1 VLRVVI
7 VYAVA
12 VLAVLQAADV
22 LAPAL
27 HLPSWSVTM
36 VAYLGLLG
44 LPVVI
49 ALAWLFDFTPDGVRR
64 TTEASAPAAAPVSNT
79 RMSGYVGVGFL
90 IALVGFGAYSRFGPR
105 GGGGASA
112 GWSSIAVLPFADL
125 SPQKDQ
131 EYFSDGIAEEILD
144 ALAKLP
150 NLSVASRTSSFAY
163 KGQQKDVRAI
173 ANELGVETV
182 LEGSVRKDGNRVRI
196 TAQLIDAIK
205 GDHLW
210 SDTFDRELTDIF
222 ALQEEIA
229 RSIVGALNPG
239 KSGASQPVIKRY
251 TDNLAAYEL
260 YLKGRFEQD
269 QILGTG
275 AVPAALRSLERFN
288 EAIALDSTYAL
299 AYAGIAETY
308 AWQLADNYWAPRE
321 AYPKARVAAE
331 RAIALDPE
339 LSDAHAALAMVKH
352 WGDWDFAAAE
362 REYKR
367 AIELS
372 PKNARAH
379 YLLGRVLTA
388 QNRLAEAVE
397 HMKEAHRIDRAI
409 GGSRYY
415 GHLFRAQ
422 IAQGERSALLDSLR
436 AAVRADST
444 AVEPLAALS
453 YALHYARRFSE
464 LVPVLERYRRLEP
477 RRQTYE
483 RVIDAVTYANADRK
497 ADAERIL
504 AEMKAE
510 QRSTYV
516 SPDEIAQILAALGRK
531 EEACVELQRA
541 VDLGSG
547 NLANTELNNPGFDS
561 IRNDPRFIA
570 IRKLVGLPN

>member
-1 VLRVVI
+1 M

-27 HLPSWSVTM
+27 QLPSWSVTL

-49 ALAWLFDFTPDGVRR
+49 ALAWLFDFTADGVRR
-64 TTEASAPAAAPVSNT
+64 TSEASVPAATPVSST

-105 GGGGASA
+105 NSDDGGRD
-112 GWSSIAVLPFADL
+112 GWSSIAVLAFADL

-131 EYFSDGIAEEILD
+131 QYFSDGISEEILD

-163 KGQQKDVRAI
+163 KGQQKDVRTI
-173 ANELGVETV
+173 GSELGVETV

-196 TAQLIDAIK
+196 TAQLIDAQQ

-229 RSIVGALNPG
+229 RSIVSALNPG
-239 KSGASQPVIKRY
+239 NTKASQPVIKRY

-260 YLKGRFEQD
+260 YLKGRFEQE

-275 AVPAALRSLERFN
+275 AIPAALRSLDRFN
-288 EAIALDSTYAL
+288 QAIALDSAYAL
-299 AYAGIAETY
+299 AYAGIAQTY
-308 AWQLADNYWAPRE
+308 AWELADNYWAPRE

-352 WGDWDFAAAE
+352 WGDWDFPAAE

-367 AIELS
+367 AIELD

-388 QNRLAEAVE
+388 VDRRAEALE
-397 HMKEAHRIDRAI
+397 HLKESRRIDPNFSTTRF
-409 GGSRYY
+409 Y
-415 GHLFRAQ
+415 GHYYRVRLRP
-422 IAQGERSALLDSLR
+422 GEDSPILDSLR
-436 AAVRADST
+436 NAVRADSSSVN
-444 AVEPLAALS
+444 AVAELS
-453 YALHYARRFSE
+453 YALYVARRFGE
-464 LVPVLERYRRLEP
+464 LVPVLERFRRLEP
-477 RRQTYE
+477 RAVSYE
-483 RVIDAVTYANADRK
+483 RAMDAVTYAGAGRPK
-497 ADAERIL
+497 EAEKIL
-504 AEMKAE
+504 AELRARARDM
-510 QRSTYV
+510 YV
-516 SPDEIAQILAALGRK
+516 APDEFAEILAALGRK
-531 EEACVELQRA
+531 EEAFVELQRA

-570 IRKLVGLPN
+570 IRKRVGLPN

>member
-1 VLRVVI
+1 M
-7 VYAVA
+7 VYVVA

-27 HLPSWSVTM
+27 HLPSWSVTL

-49 ALAWLFDFTPDGVRR
+49 ALAWLFDFTADGVRR
-64 TTEASAPAAAPVSNT
+64 TSEASVPAAAPVSST

-90 IALVGFGAYSRFGPR
+90 IALVGFGAYARFGPDNAGSR
-105 GGGGASA
+105 D

-150 NLSVASRTSSFAY
+150 SLSVASRTSSFAY

-173 ANELGVETV
+173 GSELGVETV

-196 TAQLIDAIK
+196 TAQLIDARK

-210 SDTFDRELTDIF
+210 SNTFDRELKDIF

-229 RSIVGALNPG
+229 GSIVSALNPG
-239 KSGASQPVIKRY
+239 KRDASQPVVKRY

-260 YLKGRFEQD
+260 YLKGRFEQE
-269 QILGTG
+269 QILGAG
-275 AVPAALRSLERFN
+275 AVPAALRSLDRFN

-299 AYAGIAETY
+299 AYAGIAQTY
-308 AWQLADNYWAPRE
+308 AWDLADNYWVPRD
-321 AYPKARVAAE
+321 AYPKARIAAE

-339 LSDAHAALAMVKH
+339 LSEAHAALAMVKH
-352 WGDWDFAAAE
+352 WGDWDFVAAE

-367 AIELS
+367 AIELD
-372 PKNARAH
+372 PKNARAR

-388 QNRLAEAVE
+388 LERRAEALQQFQ
-397 HMKEAHRIDRAI
+397 EARRIDPRF
-409 GGSRYY
+409 SRTRFY
-415 GHLFRAQ
+415 GHYFRARPP
-422 IAQGERSALLDSLR
+422 APGDPVLDSLR

-444 AVEPLAALS
+444 VVDAVGALS
-453 YALHYARRFSE
+453 YALYNARQFGE
-464 LVPVLERYRRLEP
+464 LVPVLERFRRLDP
-477 RRQTYE
+477 QSVPFE
-483 RVIDAVTYANADRK
+483 RAMVAVTYAGAGQRQ
-497 ADAERIL
+497 AAEQIL
-504 AEMKAE
+504 AELQAAAKERYVAPDVIAE
-510 QRSTYV
+510 
-516 SPDEIAQILAALGRK
+516 ILAALGRK
-531 EEACVELQRA
+531 EEAFTELQRA

-547 NLANTELNNPGFDS
+547 NLSNTELNNPGFDS
-561 IRNDPRFIA
+561 IRDDPRFIA
-570 IRKLVGLPN
+570 IRKRVGLPN